1 MPLSFTSSRYW
12 QNLKVR
18 QSYVRDDLIATTVA
32 IIFLDFYNHHDENVC
47 FYICDSADGRQHVR
61 KRKFDMWFSQYNR
74 GAFMKIDAVI
84 KDTPGIDYPV
94 AIILKR
100 TNTYRNDI
108 FYDFLKLIDRY
119 NNEK

>member
-1 MPLSFTSSRYW
+1 
-12 QNLKVR
+12 
-18 QSYVRDDLIATTVA
+18 
-32 IIFLDFYNHHDENVC
+32 
-47 FYICDSADGRQHVR
+47 
-61 KRKFDMWFSQYNR
+61 
-74 GAFMKIDAVI
+74 MKIDAVI
-84 KDTPGIDYPV
+84 KDMPGIDYPV